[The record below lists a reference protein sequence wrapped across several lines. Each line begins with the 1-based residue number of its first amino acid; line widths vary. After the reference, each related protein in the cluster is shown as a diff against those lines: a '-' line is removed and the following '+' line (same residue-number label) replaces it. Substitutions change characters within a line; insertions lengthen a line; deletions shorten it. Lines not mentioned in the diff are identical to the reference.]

1 MDFHIAILR
10 KVYYSKTMS
19 QLDEIDKRIGARIR
33 IERES
38 RGWSLTELAERSAV
52 SRAMIHKIERG
63 ESSPTATL
71 LGKLS
76 GAFSLS
82 MSTLMARA
90 EMQQGRFLKKE
101 DQPVWVDP
109 QTGYERRHVSPKS
122 DLPLDLV
129 RIELPAG
136 ADVPMPASAYA
147 FMRQLIWVLEGEL
160 IFLEGDARHRMSA
173 GDCLELGPPTDCVFK
188 NESDRPCI
196 YAVLVLRNA

>member
-1 MDFHIAILR
+1 MLAA
-10 KVYYSKTMS
+10 SKSTIVAYMS
-19 QLDEIDKRIGARIR
+19 HLDDIDKRIGARIR

-38 RGWSLTELAERSAV
+38 RGWSLTELAERSVV

-76 GAFSLS
+76 GAFNLS

-90 EMQQGRFLKKE
+90 EMQQGRFLRKE

-129 RIELPAG
+129 RIELPVG

-160 IFLEGDARHRMSA
+160 TFLEGEAKHRMSA
-173 GDCLELGPPTDCVFK
+173 GDCLELGPPTNCVFK
-188 NESDRPCI
+188 NEGNKPCI

>member
-1 MDFHIAILR
+1 
-10 KVYYSKTMS
+10 MS
-19 QLDEIDKRIGARIR
+19 QLDDIDKRIGARIR

-82 MSTLMARA
+82 MSALMARA
-90 EMQQGRFLKKE
+90 EMRRGRFLRKGE
-101 DQPVWVDP
+101 QPVWVDP

-136 ADVPMPASAYA
+136 AEVPMPASAYA
-147 FMRQLIWVLEGEL
+147 FVRQLIWVLEGQL
-160 IFLEGDARHRMSA
+160 TFIEGDTKHPMSP

-188 NESDRPCI
+188 NESGEPCI
-196 YAVLVLRNA
+196 YAVLVLRDA